1 MFGRKR
7 RNVLSEQ
14 EQMYLLDFA
23 RKSIEAKIRGENP
36 PSFDAE
42 FPRLQESR
50 GAFVTINKNG
60 NLRGCIGLTQGIKPL
75 YQTVQDVAEAA
86 AFQDPRFQPL
96 TEEELPD
103 ITIEISVLSP
113 MRKISNVKKIK
124 VGRHGL
130 LIKLG
135 NAQGLLLPQVASHN
149 SWSSQ
154 TFLEHTCIK
163 AGLPKDAW
171 KNPEAEIMIFEAQVF
186 GEEPHA

>member
-1 MFGRKR
+1 VRKR
-7 RNVLSEQ
+7 RKVLSKQ

-36 PSFDAE
+36 PSFDPK
-42 FPRLQESR
+42 FSRLQQPR
-50 GAFVTINKNG
+50 GAFVTLNKNG

-75 YQTVQDVAEAA
+75 YQIVQDVAEAA

-96 TEEELPD
+96 TEQELPN
-103 ITIEISVLSP
+103 ITIEISVISP

-135 NAQGLLLPQVASHN
+135 HAQGLLLPQVASN
-149 SWSSQ
+149 NGWSRQ

-171 KNPEAEIMIFEAQVF
+171 KNPAAEIMIFEAQVF
-186 GEEPHA
+186 GEEPNA